1 MLNRVSFFLVAIF
14 FVTMNVLL
22 WRSEYAAHDSSG
34 SAVPVA
40 VVWTKIL
47 NAPDNSSL
55 QISRHGKT
63 VGFCRWATE
72 VTEAPVAKTLTNEAL
87 PEDLVRQPTGF
98 RISVSGNLALLEATN
113 RLGFDGN
120 LTLTTNQDWRT
131 MSLRLVRHQ
140 GQGRRRESV
149 TVESDASA
157 QSVKLRLGGEEGFEQ
172 ELKFADLQNPAALL
186 AQYQLPL
193 PFPTDWLP
201 AATTSAAPQLGL
213 KWTARTAWLSF
224 GHTSARVYR
233 LSTRLLDRYEI
244 VVIVSRAGEILRAE
258 FPGEL
263 VMVNDRLGGG

>member
-1 MLNRVSFFLVAIF
+1 MLNRVSFLLVAIF

-22 WRSEYAAHDSSG
+22 WRSEYSAHDGAG
-34 SAVPVA
+34 SAVPA
-40 VVWTKIL
+40 AMVWTKIL

-55 QISRHGKT
+55 QISRHGKM

-72 VTEAPVAKTLTNEAL
+72 VTEAPVAKALANEAL

-98 RISVSGNLALLEATN
+98 RISVSGNLALLETAS

-120 LTLTTNQDWRT
+120 MTLTTNQDWRT
-131 MSLRLVRHQ
+131 LSLRLVQHR
-140 GQGRRRESV
+140 GLGRQRESV
-149 TVESDASA
+149 TVESDAAA
-157 QSVKLRLGGEEGFEQ
+157 QSVWLRFGGVDGFEQ
-172 ELKFADLQNPAALL
+172 KFKFAELQNPVALL
-186 AQYQLPL
+186 QEYQLPM

-201 AATTSAAPQLGL
+201 TAAPQLGL
-213 KWTARTAWLSF
+213 KWTARATWLNF

-233 LSTRLLDRYEI
+233 LSARLLDRYEI

-263 VMVNDRLGGG
+263 VLVNDRLGGG